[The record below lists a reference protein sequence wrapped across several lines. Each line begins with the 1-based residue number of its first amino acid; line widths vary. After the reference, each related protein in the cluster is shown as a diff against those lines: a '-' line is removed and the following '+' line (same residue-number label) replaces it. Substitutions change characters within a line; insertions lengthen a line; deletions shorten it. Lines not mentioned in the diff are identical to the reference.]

1 MKSVNTELE
10 PRLPEWGFFI
20 APSLRPGG
28 RGSSVN
34 MKNQKSVLVAHL
46 ENVLQ
51 SFASNGGGTGRTLV
65 KKLDKGSAAE
75 ELGGLYLK
83 LVEDSSDML
92 VLDSNETATVHQI
105 LQDLM
110 RSFTHN
116 TRLSGKALTN
126 AVRRDA
132 AEEKEM
138 PVSAAEIALYLR
150 LDAAVKREAKQAA

>member
-83 LVEDSSDML
+83 LVEDSSDLL

-110 RSFTHN
+110 GSFAVN
-116 TRLSGKALTN
+116 NRLTGKALI
-126 AVRRDA
+126 ASVRKYSGK
-132 AEEKEM
+132 EKDS
-138 PVSAAEIALYLR
+138 PVSEAEIALYLR
-150 LDAAVKREAKQAA
+150 LDAAVRREAKQAA